1 MSVPNEHLSTPP
13 LPGASLQQLH
23 ALLDGL
29 SPAQI
34 AWVSGYLAGV
44 VHRERLP
51 AAPSADSQ
59 AARLT
64 VLYGSQT
71 GNGREIAERLADDA
85 LSRGLRVR
93 VLSMGEYRYREL
105 SKEALLLLVVSTH
118 GEGEPPDD
126 AYALHDL
133 LHSARAPRLERLCYA
148 VLGLGDSSYDRFC
161 QTARDF
167 DERLAALGATRV
179 IDRVDC
185 DVDYRARVED
195 WSGTAL
201 DEAARRL
208 PGARAQ
214 VVSLPDIHSGRARRA
229 CTKYS
234 PGAARLTLRQR
245 LTTQQAVADVRHLVL
260 GVEPGTLSYRPG
272 DALGV
277 WFHNEPALVDAVL
290 TASGLDGSSPVT
302 LEGKELELAEALT
315 TRLELTR
322 LHPSTVRDWAAFAV
336 DSPLPERVQE
346 DGYLQDYIAA
356 RDIVDLLREFP
367 GRPDAR
373 ALAGLLQPLAPRLY
387 SIASSQAE
395 YEDEVHLTVG
405 VVRYNDFGRDYLGGC
420 SGYLAERLEEGA
432 NASVYVSENP
442 AFHLPDDGAA
452 PIIMI
457 GAGTGIA
464 PFRAFLQQR
473 ALQGDPG
480 PNWLIFGNRN
490 FHQDFLYQTEWQ
502 RYRRSGLLNRVDL
515 AFSRDTAHKVYVQDR
530 VAGQAAEIYRWL
542 EDGAHLYL
550 CGSVSM
556 GQAVQGA
563 LEDAVCGQ
571 AGLTPPEAR
580 TYIENLRR
588 QGRYHRDVY

>member
-1 MSVPNEHLSTPP
+1 MSVPNENLSILP
-13 LPGASLQQLH
+13 LAGASLQQLQ
-23 ALLDGL
+23 AMLDEL
-29 SPAQI
+29 SPVQI

-44 VHRERLP
+44 VHQERMP
-51 AAPSADSQ
+51 DAPSTDKHT
-59 AARLT
+59 ARLT

-71 GNGREIAERLADDA
+71 GNGREIAEGLADDA
-85 LSRGLRVR
+85 QTRGLQVR
-93 VLSMGEYRYREL
+93 VLSMGEYRYQEL
-105 SKEALLLLVVSTH
+105 SKEQMLLLVVSTH
-118 GEGEPPDD
+118 GDGEPPDD
-126 AYALHDL
+126 AYALHEL
-133 LHSARAPRLERLCYA
+133 LHSARAPRLDRLCYA

-161 QTARDF
+161 QTAKEF

-179 IDRVDC
+179 LDRVDC
-185 DVDYRARVED
+185 DVDYRARVEA

-201 DEAARRL
+201 DEARQRL
-208 PGARAQ
+208 PGSTAQ
-214 VVSLPDIHSGRARRA
+214 VVSLPGIHPGRVTRA

-234 PGAARLTLRQR
+234 PGVARLSLRQR
-245 LTTQQAVADVRHLVL
+245 ITTQQAVADVRHLVL
-260 GVEPGTLSYRPG
+260 SVEPGTLSYRPG

-290 TASGLDGSSPVT
+290 TATDLDGSSPVT
-302 LEGKELELAEALT
+302 LEGKDLELADALT

-322 LHPSTVRDWAAFAV
+322 LHPSTVRDWAAFVA
-336 DSPLPERVQE
+336 DSLLSERVQE

-356 RDIVDLLREFP
+356 RDVVDLIREFP
-367 GRPDAR
+367 GRPDAQTF
-373 ALAGLLQPLAPRLY
+373 ASLLQPLTPRLY

-405 VVRYNDFGRDYLGGC
+405 VVRYKDFGRDYLGGC
-420 SGYLAERLEEGA
+420 SGYLTERLEEGE
-432 NASVYVSENP
+432 NASVYVSENR
-442 AFHLPDDGAA
+442 AFRLPEDGAA

-473 ALQGDPG
+473 EFQGDTG
-480 PNWLIFGNRN
+480 QNWLIFGNRH

-515 AFSRDTAHKVYVQDR
+515 AFSRDTANKVYVQDR
-530 VAGQAAEIYRWL
+530 VTEQAAEIYRWL
-542 EDGAHLYL
+542 EDGAHLYI

-556 GQAVQGA
+556 GHALQDA
-563 LEDAVCGQ
+563 LENAVCGQ
-571 AGLTPPEAR
+571 AGMTPPDAR